1 MIMQQT
7 AAFYFE
13 RANTRFRDGEVDS
26 AYADL
31 DTAINLEPDNWEYR
45 YIRAQLRDEAEQYE
59 LAVEDYSVMV
69 TMNADLDKL
78 EQIHHRRAVV
88 YEKLGL
94 YERLLE
100 DLTWLINH
108 GAGDSLLYAWR
119 GYHHYRLGHHQ
130 ESLADYLR
138 AHDLAPE
145 NNGIAL
151 QLARSRYQV
160 GQYNTVIN
168 EMTALLEQVQ
178 EHPSLL
184 SSAHYWRGES
194 YLRLGHSDQAEQDFA
209 ESRRLNGLVDKVD
222 NIR

>member
-1 MIMQQT
+1 MQQT
-7 AAFYFE
+7 AAFYFD
-13 RANTRFRDGEVDS
+13 RANRSFRDGEVDS

-31 DTAINLEPDNWEYR
+31 DIAINLAPDNWEYR

-100 DLTWLINH
+100 DLNWLIDH
-108 GAGDSLLYAWR
+108 GTGDPMLYAWR
-119 GYHHYRLGHHQ
+119 GHHNYQLGRHQ
-130 ESLADYLR
+130 DALTDYLK
-138 AHDLAPE
+138 AYQLAPE

-151 QLARSRYQV
+151 QLARSRYQM

-168 EMTALLEQVQ
+168 EMTALLEQAQ
-178 EHPSLL
+178 AHPSLL
-184 SSAHYWRGES
+184 SSAYYWRGES
-194 YLRLGHSDQAEQDFA
+194 SLRLGHSDQAEQDFA